1 MSDRLSDADIYTLS
15 PTCSFEQEGEG
26 VVVFDAGGG
35 TYWRGNSTARLVL
48 ELTVRGCTRADA
60 VDRLEREHGPSAG
73 LRDDVRGLLAVLIK
87 ARIVK
92 RNA

>member
-1 MSDRLSDADIYTLS
+1 MSGRMSDTDIYTLS

-35 TYWRGNSTARLVL
+35 TYWRGNSTARLIL
-48 ELTVRGCTRADA
+48 ELTVQGCTRADA
-60 VDRLEREHGPSAG
+60 VERLEREYGPSAG
-73 LRDDVRGLLAVLIK
+73 MRDDVRGLLATLVK
-87 ARIVK
+87 ARIAK

>member
-1 MSDRLSDADIYTLS
+1 MSGRMSDADIYTLS

-35 TYWRGNSTARLVL
+35 TYWRGNATARRVL
-48 ELTVRGCTRADA
+48 ELTVHGCTRGDA
-60 VDRLEREHGPSAG
+60 VERLEREYGHSPGM
-73 LRDDVRGLLAVLIK
+73 RDDVRDLLAVLVR
-87 ARIVK
+87 ARIAK